1 MTVDAQAYGVTVRR
15 GTFEGERLFEAR
27 VCEFPDL
34 FAYGESHD
42 EAYDLMIDAI
52 DTTAAAFEE
61 RGQALP
67 PPRDVPEDFSGR
79 VTLRLPKSLHR
90 EIAAAAEDEGVSLNQ
105 HLVNV
110 LSYFSGFCNA
120 PAPAGSRAGAWTP
133 VPARQPSQSGA
144 RLRVVESYEVQ
155 DCA

>member
-67 PPRDVPEDFSGR
+67 
-79 VTLRLPKSLHR
+79 
-90 EIAAAAEDEGVSLNQ
+90 
-105 HLVNV
+105 
-110 LSYFSGFCNA
+110 
-120 PAPAGSRAGAWTP
+120 RAKA
-133 VPARQPSQSGA
+133 
-144 RLRVVESYEVQ
+144 
-155 DCA
+155 